1 MTIGANTMIEENEQ
15 EELENQEEE
24 QDLVQDYD
32 VDVDTM
38 IDAIRQKNL
47 GQAKS
52 HFEDIIG
59 DKVNASLE
67 AEKIRLANVVY
78 NGASE
83 EEATEDEEVET
94 EEPSYE
100 DAEWEDITSEIE
112 DSLEQ

>member
-1 MTIGANTMIEENEQ
+1 MIEENEQ
-15 EELENQEEE
+15 EELEVEE
-24 QDLVQDYD
+24 QEKDYGA
-32 VDVDTM
+32 DVDTM

-83 EEATEDEEVET
+83 EVEETDET
-94 EEPSYE
+94 PYE
-100 DAEWEDITSEIE
+100 DADWEDITTEIE

>member
-1 MTIGANTMIEENEQ
+1 MIEENEQ

-83 EEATEDEEVET
+83 EVEETDET
-94 EEPSYE
+94 PYE
-100 DAEWEDITSEIE
+100 DADWEDITTEIE

>member
-1 MTIGANTMIEENEQ
+1 MIEENEQ
-15 EELENQEEE
+15 EELEVEE
-24 QDLVQDYD
+24 QEKDYGA
-32 VDVDTM
+32 DVDTM

-83 EEATEDEEVET
+83 EEEVEAT
-94 EEPSYE
+94 DETPYE
-100 DAEWEDITSEIE
+100 DADWEDITTEIE

>member
-1 MTIGANTMIEENEQ
+1 MIEENEQ
-15 EELENQEEE
+15 EELEVEDQ
-24 QDLVQDYD
+24 QKDYD

-83 EEATEDEEVET
+83 EEEVEAT
-94 EEPSYE
+94 DETSYE
-100 DAEWEDITSEIE
+100 DADWEDITTEIE

>member
-1 MTIGANTMIEENEQ
+1 MIEENEQ
-15 EELENQEEE
+15 EELEVEE
-24 QDLVQDYD
+24 QEKDYGA
-32 VDVDTM
+32 DVDTM

-83 EEATEDEEVET
+83 EEEVEAT
-94 EEPSYE
+94 DETSYE
-100 DAEWEDITSEIE
+100 DADWEDITTEIE

>member
-1 MTIGANTMIEENEQ
+1 MIEENEQ
-15 EELENQEEE
+15 EELEVED
-24 QDLVQDYD
+24 QDLVQDYGA
-32 VDVDTM
+32 DVDTM

-47 GQAKS
+47 VQAKS

-83 EEATEDEEVET
+83 EEEATEDEEVET
-94 EEPSYE
+94 DEPSYE
-100 DAEWEDITSEIE
+100 DAEWEDITAEIE

>member
-1 MTIGANTMIEENEQ
+1 MIEENEQ

-32 VDVDTM
+32 VNVDTM

-83 EEATEDEEVET
+83 EEEVEAT
-94 EEPSYE
+94 DETPYE
-100 DAEWEDITSEIE
+100 DAEWEDITAEIE

>member
-1 MTIGANTMIEENEQ
+1 MIEENEQ
-15 EELENQEEE
+15 EELEVEE
-24 QDLVQDYD
+24 QEKDYGA
-32 VDVDTM
+32 DVDTM

-47 GQAKS
+47 VQAKN

-112 DSLEQ
+112 DSLEH